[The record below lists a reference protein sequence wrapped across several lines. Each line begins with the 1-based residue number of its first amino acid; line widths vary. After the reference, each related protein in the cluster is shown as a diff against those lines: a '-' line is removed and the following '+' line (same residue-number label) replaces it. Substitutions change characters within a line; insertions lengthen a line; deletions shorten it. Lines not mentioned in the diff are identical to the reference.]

1 MSGLSGAGTPA
12 SSVFVGNLAYD
23 LSEQEVIDYFS
34 QVGPVKSVRIATDRE
49 TGKPRGFGFIEFFD
63 VATAESAVRNLNGS
77 ELNSRTMRIVFA
89 ESNTIDRQQDAK
101 DPRSRQAGSR
111 SRAIGNDAAE
121 HAALGMGQILGDDP
135 NAELTHLASLLA
147 RKNKNDLYEYL
158 AQLQKLY
165 NDNPDHAQQFLTEN
179 SQLARAIFLIE
190 IILGLVGNPLGPS
203 PAKAAQK
210 HGIPADLN
218 RPATAIGSDS
228 VPMPAPADP
237 RRSNGVLAA
246 PVPMVAAPRPMVSMA
261 SRTHVPGA
269 ASVPG
274 MSPEQQQALLQ
285 QVMGLTPEQMEL
297 LPPQQRNQVLA
308 LQQQMRGQ

>member
-1 MSGLSGAGTPA
+1 
-12 SSVFVGNLAYD
+12 VFN
-23 LSEQEVIDYFS
+23 SFS
-34 QVGPVKSVRIATDRE
+34 Q
-49 TGKPRGFGFIEFFD
+49 RGSCDLQKVIL
-63 VATAESAVRNLNGS
+63 TAE
-77 ELNSRTMRIVFA
+77 
-89 ESNTIDRQQDAK
+89 DAK

-261 SRTHVPGA
+261 SRTHVSGA

-274 MSPEQQQALLQ
+274 MSPEQQQGRICFSIVPHTQCPRAQQGFLTAAALLQ

-308 LQQQMRGQ
+308 LQQQMVSMINSQSEIK